1 MVGDSAEQ
9 KPFLDISAESFS
21 NTADRHEEGMSGLYR
36 SPGSRQED
44 STQSTGQSDDWKPF
58 INKGK
63 RVDPDLSGGKPAE
76 MYTSNALS
84 KYQNLPV
91 EDRPRFALLV
101 ILYMI
106 QGIPIGLAFG
116 SVPFLL
122 KTADLSYSQVGIFS
136 LATYPYA
143 MKLLWSP
150 LVDSIYLPRIGRRR
164 SWIIPIQVLSGFC
177 LLVMGWR
184 IDDLMIPETLSQN
197 LGKLAWWFFILIFL
211 CATQDIAVDG
221 WALTILSK
229 NALSYASTA
238 QTVGINIG
246 YFMSFTIFLAF
257 NSPNFANKY
266 LRSVPSD
273 QGVITLGQY
282 MRLAGIFYLF
292 VTVIIA
298 LLVPENPQLSDP
310 VRKESSSIELSDIT
324 ARKKND
330 DGQSASE
337 GLLSASEEAAVR
349 SPVEVYKRMFSVI
362 KLRNVRTFIGL
373 LLVCKIAFQANE
385 GATDLKL
392 LDKGFSREDLAI
404 TVLIDFPFEIIFGYY
419 VARWS
424 SGSEPLKPW
433 LYGYLGRI
441 AAALLGQLLVASFP
455 KSGKIGTFYFL
466 CVIAQHLLS
475 SFMSTVQ
482 FVCISAFH
490 TKIADPAIGGTYMT
504 TLNTLSN
511 MGGQWPK
518 IIVLSLIDKFSKARC
533 IPNADSSSPNDLFE
547 SQPFYNCYASD
558 LKQQCIANGGI
569 CTMERDGYY
578 VTNFLCIV
586 LGLVLYYGWLRRTA
600 MRLQSLPVGAW
611 RVSKRS
617 VLPL

>member
-1 MVGDSAEQ
+1 MVVDGEEQ
-9 KPFLDISAESFS
+9 AHFLDNSGKSFS
-21 NTADRHEEGMSGLYR
+21 NTADRHEEGMSELYR
-36 SPGSRQED
+36 SPARKSEENKLA
-44 STQSTGQSDDWKPF
+44 GQSSDWKPF
-58 INKGK
+58 INKDK
-63 RVDPDLSGGKPAE
+63 KVDPHDSRGKSPE
-76 MYTSNALS
+76 MYASNASS
-84 KYQNLPV
+84 KYQNLPA
-91 EDRPRFALLV
+91 EDRPRFVLLV

-150 LVDSIYLPRIGRRR
+150 LVDSIYSPRIGRRR

-177 LLVMGWR
+177 LLLMGWK
-184 IDDLMIPETLSQN
+184 IDDLMKPESLSQN
-197 LGKLAWWFFILIFL
+197 LAKLAWWFFILIFFL
-211 CATQDIAVDG
+211 CNTGYCRGWMGIDHPLEECLELCVYRTDG
-221 WALTILSK
+221 GNQYRL
-229 NALSYASTA
+229 
-238 QTVGINIG
+238 
-246 YFMSFTIFLAF
+246 FFEFHHFLAF

-266 LRSVPSD
+266 LRSVPSTE
-273 QGVITLGQY
+273 GVITLGQY
-282 MRLAGIFYLF
+282 MRLAGVFYLV
-292 VTVIIA
+292 VTFIIA
-298 LLVPENPQLSDP
+298 LLVPENPQLSNSDGD
-310 VRKESSSIELSDIT
+310 SSIELSDFT
-324 ARKKND
+324 AGKKND
-330 DGQSASE
+330 DHTTSAA
-337 GLLSASEEAAVR
+337 LNASDEAAVR
-349 SPVEVYKRMFSVI
+349 RMFSVI
-362 KLRNVRTFIGL
+362 KLRNVRTFICL

-441 AAALLGQLLVASFP
+441 AAALLGQFLVARFP

-466 CVIAQHLLS
+466 CVIGQHLLS

-511 MGGQWPK
+511 MGRSVAENHPT
-518 IIVLSLIDKFSKARC
+518 C
-533 IPNADSSSPNDLFE
+533 IPDAKNSSPSNIFQSE
-547 SQPFYNCYASD
+547 SFYNCYASD
-558 LKQQCIANGGI
+558 MKQQCIANGGI
-569 CTMERDGYY
+569 CTLERDGYY
-578 VTNFLCIV
+578 VTNLLCIV
-586 LGLVLYYGWLRRTA
+586 LGLVLYYGWLRKTA
-600 MRLQSLPVGAW
+600 LRLQSLPVGAW
-611 RVSKRS
+611 RVSKPT

>member
-1 MVGDSAEQ
+1 MVGDGEEQ
-9 KPFLDISAESFS
+9 AHFLDNSGKSFS
-21 NTADRHEEGMSGLYR
+21 NTADRHEEGMSELYR
-36 SPGSRQED
+36 SPARKSEENKLA
-44 STQSTGQSDDWKPF
+44 GQSSDWKPF
-58 INKGK
+58 INKDK
-63 RVDPDLSGGKPAE
+63 KVDLHDSRGKPPE
-76 MYTSNALS
+76 MYASNTSS
-84 KYQNLPV
+84 MYQNLPA
-91 EDRPRFALLV
+91 EDRPRFVLLV

-150 LVDSIYLPRIGRRR
+150 LVDSIYSPGIGRRR

-177 LLVMGWR
+177 LLLMGWK
-184 IDDLMIPETLSQN
+184 IDDLMKPESLSQN
-197 LGKLAWWFFILIFL
+197 LAKLAWWFFILIFF

-246 YFMSFTIFLAF
+246 YFLSFTIFLAF

-266 LRSVPSD
+266 LRSMPSTE
-273 QGVITLGQY
+273 GVITLGQY
-282 MRLAGIFYLF
+282 MRLAGVFYLV
-292 VTVIIA
+292 VTFIIA
-298 LLVPENPQLSDP
+298 LLVPENPQLSNSKSD
-310 VRKESSSIELSDIT
+310 SSLELSDFT

-330 DGQSASE
+330 DHTTSAV
-337 GLLSASEEAAVR
+337 LNASDEAAIR
-349 SPVEVYKRMFSVI
+349 SPIEVYRRMFSVI
-362 KLRNVRTFIGL
+362 KLRNVRTFICL

-441 AAALLGQLLVASFP
+441 AAALLGQLLVARFP

-466 CVIAQHLLS
+466 CVIGQHLLS

-518 IIVLSLIDKFSKARC
+518 IIVLSLIDKFSKATC
-533 IPNADSSSPNDLFE
+533 IPDAKNSSPSNIFQSE
-547 SQPFYNCYASD
+547 SFYNCYASD
-558 LKQQCIANGGI
+558 MKQQCIANGGI
-569 CTMERDGYY
+569 CTLERDGYY
-578 VTNFLCIV
+578 VTNLLCIV
-586 LGLVLYYGWLRRTA
+586 LGLVLYYGWLRKTA
-600 MRLQSLPVGAW
+600 LRLQSLPVGAW
-611 RVSKRS
+611 RVSKPT